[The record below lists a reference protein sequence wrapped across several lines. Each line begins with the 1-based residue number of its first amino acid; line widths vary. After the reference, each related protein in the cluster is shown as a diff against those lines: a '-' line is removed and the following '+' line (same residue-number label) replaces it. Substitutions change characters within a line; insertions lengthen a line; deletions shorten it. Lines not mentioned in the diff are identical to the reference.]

1 MDQLDTWGKSLSDM
15 KVNEEVGLWS
25 TVLDN
30 REAHVETAELVTWRQ
45 EQGDMAESQPCQSPS
60 SC

>member
-15 KVNEEVGLWS
+15 KVNEEVS
-25 TVLDN
+25 YVLDN

-45 EQGDMAESQPCQSPS
+45 EQGDMAESQPCQSPP